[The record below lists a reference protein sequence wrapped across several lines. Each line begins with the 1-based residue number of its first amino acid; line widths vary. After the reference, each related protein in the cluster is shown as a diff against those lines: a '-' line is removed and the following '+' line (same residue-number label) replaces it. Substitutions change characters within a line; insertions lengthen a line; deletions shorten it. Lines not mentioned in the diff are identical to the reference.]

1 MEVDPE
7 WVDLAGSLS
16 FQSHNHRSEHW
27 VVVEDTAKITKDDD
41 AKLLEAGQ
49 TVYIRLG
56 AIHCPKSPGIVPMV
70 RIKAQPGNFLGEDDI
85 I

>member
-1 MEVDPE
+1 MEVDPG

-41 AKLLEAGQ
+41 VKLLEAGQ
-49 TVYIRLG
+49 TVYIPLG
-56 AIHCPKSPGIVPMV
+56 VIHCLESLGTVPMV
-70 RIKAQPGNFLGEDDI
+70 RIKAQPGNYLGEDDI

>member
-1 MEVDPE
+1 
-7 WVDLAGSLS
+7 LS

-49 TVYIRLG
+49 TVYIPLG
-56 AIHCPKSPGIVPMV
+56 AIHCPESPGIVPMV
-70 RIKAQPGNFLGEDDI
+70 RIKAQPANYLGEDDI

>member
-1 MEVDPE
+1 M
-7 WVDLAGSLS
+7 S

-27 VVVEDTAKITKDDD
+27 VVVEDIAKITKDDD

-49 TVYIRLG
+49 TVYIPLG

-70 RIKAQPGNFLGEDDI
+70 RMRIKAQPGNYLGEDDI